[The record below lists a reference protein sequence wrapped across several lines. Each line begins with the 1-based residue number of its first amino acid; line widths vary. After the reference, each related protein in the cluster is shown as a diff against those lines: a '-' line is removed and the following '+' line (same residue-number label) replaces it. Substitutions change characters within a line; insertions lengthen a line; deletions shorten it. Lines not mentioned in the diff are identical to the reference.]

1 MDETVVGSQE
11 PVSEEELSERELT
24 KEGETITLDLLKKLQ
39 KGLQVKSN
47 MFSSIEAW
55 YFN

>member
-1 MDETVVGSQE
+1 MEGSQE

-47 MFSSIEAW
+47 MLSSIEAW
-55 YFN
+55 YFI